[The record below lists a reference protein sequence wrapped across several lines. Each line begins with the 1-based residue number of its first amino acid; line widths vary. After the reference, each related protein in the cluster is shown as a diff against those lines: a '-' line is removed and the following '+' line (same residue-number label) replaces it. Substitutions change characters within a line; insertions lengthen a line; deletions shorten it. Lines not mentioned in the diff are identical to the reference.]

1 MLLPL
6 LMRRSYGVADR
17 PRYRLLRAFHGHGQR
32 ESSDI
37 VLHIPRANVF
47 RFGDSNKASPVF
59 KDLEWTVKEG
69 ENWAVIGSGWGG
81 NKTALLQVR
90 NNSPIPLAE
99 NLAVPRANL

>member
-17 PRYRLLRAFHGHGQR
+17 PRYGLLRAFHGQH
-32 ESSDI
+32 ESPDI

-69 ENWAVIGSGWGG
+69 EKWAVIDSGWGE

-90 NNSPIPLAE
+90 NNSPIL
-99 NLAVPRANL
+99 RGF